1 MHSWVTEE
9 ISCGRQRGTQR
20 RRAWGGGDPA
30 SKPKQFVYFPTD
42 RSFPGEQRLLNDE
55 ETRGRPSPGRDNK
68 SHTGTQEH
76 RKSIKVMCFI

>member
-1 MHSWVTEE
+1 MAANGEHS
-9 ISCGRQRGTQR
+9 
-20 RRAWGGGDPA
+20 GGGGEGTPA
-30 SKPKQFVYFPTD
+30 SKPKQSVYFPTD